1 MQKCIGQSLV
11 ARCFFGGAASR
22 VDPAAC
28 RAEGGIGMAKA
39 TAARRSAL
47 HRAAATGRALP
58 PAVAQGDGTKRDADA
73 LLDQL
78 LVFALAHHP
87 RTVIAL
93 DGLDRP
99 V

>member
-1 MQKCIGQSLV
+1 MIDPVDK
-11 ARCFFGGAASR
+11 R
-22 VDPAAC
+22 VGEFIRAPLKSYQRVPKIREC

-87 RTVIAL
+87 
-93 DGLDRP
+93 
-99 V
+99 